1 MSELN
6 GQVLGLLLVVAVF
19 AAMVPTLISLFNGMV
34 ENVEDEITSLY
45 DADGHLITTYGTD
58 DDDDPPGESK
68 IYLISDLLSF

>member
-34 ENVEDEITSLY
+34 ENVEEEVSSLY
-45 DADGHLITTYGTD
+45 DDDGHLKTDYEVSKTYLT
-58 DDDDPPGESK
+58 
-68 IYLISDLLSF
+68 SDLFSF